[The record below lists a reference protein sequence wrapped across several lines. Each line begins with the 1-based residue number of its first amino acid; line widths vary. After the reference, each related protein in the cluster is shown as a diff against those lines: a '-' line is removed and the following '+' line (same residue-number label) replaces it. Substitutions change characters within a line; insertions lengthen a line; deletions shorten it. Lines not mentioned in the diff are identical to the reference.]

1 MLEKWKEVEKRM
13 KIAVC
18 DDNKA
23 TREHI
28 VSLIK
33 EQILDAEIMVF
44 ATGEEMLSVQKSFD
58 ISFLDVKMK
67 EVSGMDVAKYIRQTE
82 QESIKSIIIFVTG
95 YEKYMNLAFDVSAF
109 HYLLKPIDE
118 EKFHRVFGRALKEL
132 YATKERK
139 KQYILVKNSGVQRKV
154 YIKDI
159 HYIESANKKVII
171 HTGTNIVESYGK
183 MNEFEQMIGS
193 SFYRCHRC
201 YLVNMEKIVS
211 YNADTIKVANGDTLI
226 LAQKK
231 YSHFIKQYM
240 RYAKDGGIV
249 NV

>member
-1 MLEKWKEVEKRM
+1 M

-18 DDNKA
+18 DDDRA
-23 TREHI
+23 AREHI

-33 EQILDAEIMVF
+33 EQVQDAEIMTF
-44 ATGEEMLSVQKSFD
+44 ATGEEMLKAQGGFD
-58 ISFLDVKMK
+58 ISFLDVEMR
-67 EVSGMDVAKYIRQTE
+67 EVSGMDVADHIRQEE
-82 QESIKSIIIFVTG
+82 QGSTKSIIIFVTG
-95 YEKYMNLAFDVSAF
+95 YEKYMNSAFDVSAF

-118 EKFHRVFGRALKEL
+118 DKFRSVLGRALKEL
-132 YATKERK
+132 SLAEEQTKR
-139 KQYILVKNSGVQRKV
+139 YILVRNSGAQQKV

-159 HYIESANKKVII
+159 YYIESANKKVVI
-171 HTGTNIVESYGK
+171 HTRTGILDSYGK
-183 MNEFEQMIGS
+183 MDELEQMTGS

-211 YNADTIKVANGDTLI
+211 YNASTIKVANGDELI

-231 YSHFIKQYM
+231 YNDFIRQYM
-240 RYAKDGGIV
+240 KYAKDGGIV